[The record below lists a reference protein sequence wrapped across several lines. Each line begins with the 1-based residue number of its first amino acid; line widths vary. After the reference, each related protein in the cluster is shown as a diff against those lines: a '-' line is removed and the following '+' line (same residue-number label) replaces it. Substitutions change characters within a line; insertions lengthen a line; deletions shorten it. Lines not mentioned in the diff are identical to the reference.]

1 MTAGVLQC
9 KVVLLPGFPE
19 APECVIYDHSVLPQY
34 SLRFRTFR
42 IWFLKVPDEG
52 KLRQTCRSFVSLEHM
67 FPWCFFSL
75 DLSSR
80 PRIYVLSMFSD
91 MFFVLQLQGFPR
103 SSSVQ
108 PGVLVSVRNP
118 SGVFLSGIPDM
129 SHAPGEVSPGTLWMC
144 SHAPRPL

>member
-42 IWFLKVPDEG
+42 IRFLKVPAEG

-67 FPWCFFSL
+67 FPWCFVSP
-75 DLSSR
+75 DLASKLC
-80 PRIYVLSMFSD
+80 IYILSMFSD
-91 MFFVLQLQGFPR
+91 MFFVLQ
-103 SSSVQ
+103 
-108 PGVLVSVRNP
+108 
-118 SGVFLSGIPDM
+118 
-129 SHAPGEVSPGTLWMC
+129 
-144 SHAPRPL
+144 